1 MKALTLWQP
10 WASLIA
16 VGAKTIETR
25 SWPTKHRGR
34 IAIHAA
40 QRSPEVMRLGPWFC
54 TQRPAVEVGDGVLP
68 AKWLLCDMDP
78 DDLEPHA
85 LPLGAIVAT
94 ADLVGCVP
102 INPQVGHE
110 HEVYDPPD
118 DHVYTTVDGRA
129 LFRQRVIGDPSIP
142 SNVMTIDLTSQLP
155 LGDWSPGRWAWLLDD
170 VQSTGGRCPVCW
182 GDGVDP
188 ECVATVH
195 GDLGVP
201 AVQEVVT
208 AARRQFGGPCPVC
221 DGDGYCQPLPA
232 KGKQGLWN
240 WEVAT

>member
-1 MKALTLWQP
+1 MKALTLYP
-10 WASLIA
+10 EHAELFRLGIR
-16 VGAKTIETR
+16 TIETR
-25 SWPTKHRGR
+25 GRPTKHRGR
-34 IAIHAA
+34 LALHAGMRDPDSA
-40 QRSPEVMRLGPWFC
+40 AARRSPRSVAALD
-54 TQRPAVEVGDGVLP
+54 AI
-68 AKWLLCDMDP
+68 
-78 DDLEPHA
+78 PHG
-85 LPLGAIVAT
+85 LPLPMGAIVAT
-94 ADLVGCVP
+94 AELVGCVP

-240 WEVAT
+240 WEES